1 MTDTSTTVTR
11 NEQSGRYEIMVE
23 GAVAGFSSVLESDT
37 HIAFTHTEVD
47 DAYQGQGLAS
57 RLAAESL
64 ADAVA
69 RGKTIIP
76 LCPYIAKYL
85 ERHEIEGAVVEW
97 PNTDRP
103 S

>member
-1 MTDTSTTVTR
+1 MTDAHVSVTH
-11 NEQSGRYEIMVE
+11 NEQSGQYEIVVD

-47 DAYQGQGLAS
+47 DAYQRQGLAS

-64 ADAVA
+64 ADAA
-69 RGKTIIP
+69 SRGKTIIP

-85 ERHEIEGAVVEW
+85 ERHEIEGAAIQW